1 MSPPDGLNTP
11 SSGHT
16 ADDVDLAGVVLPDAR
31 TGEPFDLG
39 AGHGLVV
46 LAVIRHRY

>member
-1 MSPPDGLNTP
+1 MPQRSSYGRPDEN
-11 SSGHT
+11 
-16 ADDVDLAGVVLPDAR
+16 VDLEGVVLADAR

-39 AGHGLVV
+39 TDHGLLV

>member
-1 MSPPDGLNTP
+1 MPQP
-11 SSGHT
+11 SSHGRP
-16 ADDVDLAGVVLPDAR
+16 DEDVDLEGVVLADAR

-39 AGHGLVV
+39 TDHGLLV

>member
-1 MSPPDGLNTP
+1 MAPPDELANT
-11 SSGHT
+11 SGAT
-16 ADDVDLAGVVLPDAR
+16 ETDLAGLVLPDAR

-39 AGHGLVV
+39 AVGAPLV